1 MKKIISYS
9 FTGFL
14 MFNVSCHAISTNF
27 IARGFKN
34 CTGYCEA
41 GKINCQRGINKQ
53 GYYDWCSKNC
63 THDSKTN
70 LQVFLD
76 GIKSCET
83 KNINS
88 QTQQKAQTLQ
98 NQTQNYNNN
107 YPSSNSNH
115 GGKDTQS
122 VPTPTQQKAQT
133 LQNQTQNYNNSSS
146 SYNHGGK

>member
-1 MKKIISYS
+1 MKKIISCS
-9 FTGFL
+9 FAGFL
-14 MFNVSCHAISTNF
+14 MFNASCHAINLNF
-27 IARGFKN
+27 ITRGFKN
-34 CTGYCEA
+34 CRGYCEV

-88 QTQQKAQTLQ
+88 QLQQKNETLKNQ
-98 NQTQNYNNN
+98 NQNYNNN
-107 YPSSNSNH
+107 
-115 GGKDTQS
+115 
-122 VPTPTQQKAQT
+122 
-133 LQNQTQNYNNSSS
+133 SS
-146 SYNHGGK
+146 SYNHGGKDNHGGK